1 MNGDYLEKFR
11 EHMEKKDRLFSLL
24 GAKVVEVSA
33 GYAKVALKVQEKH
46 LNALNV
52 CQGGVIFTLADL
64 AFALASNSHGKV
76 AVALDVS
83 ITYLK
88 SVLEGEEIFA
98 EAREVH
104 LGNRTATYIMTVKNS
119 REEMVA
125 IAKGTVFRIEKPFEV

>member
-1 MNGDYLEKFR
+1 MGEDYLRRFR
-11 EHMEKKDRLFSLL
+11 EYMEKNDRLFSLL
-24 GAKVVEVSA
+24 GAKIVEVSA

-88 SVLEGEEIFA
+88 SVLEGEDIFA
-98 EAREVH
+98 EAREIH

-119 REEMVA
+119 KEEIVA
-125 IAKGTVFRIEKPFEV
+125 IAKGTVFRIERPFNV